1 MNCNMIMLSCILF
14 YVVSALS
21 FENSLKE
28 DIMYIL
34 IGEEIFP
41 ISLIES
47 QTTKELISIL
57 PLKTRLIQNDST
69 KIQMPLSTQIDTTI
83 FNEIKN
89 PIKGNK
95 GDIIL
100 YKGNE
105 IIILNES
112 TILNN
117 INGDY
122 IKIGN
127 CENSEELL
135 NKSGKKKT
143 ILLWN
148 ALNYENHKGKVK
160 PYGYYSI
167 INYLTFKILTV
178 FCFLLL

>member
-1 MNCNMIMLSCILF
+1 MKFNMTILLSYILF
-14 YVVSALS
+14 YVVSAIS
-21 FENSLKE
+21 IENSLKE

-47 QTTKELISIL
+47 QTTIELISIL

-69 KIQMPLSTQIDTTI
+69 KMQIALNTQIDTTI
-83 FNEIKN
+83 YNKIN
-89 PIKGNK
+89 SPIKGNK

-100 YKGNE
+100 FKGNE

-122 IKIGN
+122 LKIGS
-127 CENSEELL
+127 CENTEGLL
-135 NKSGKKKT
+135 NKSGKNKT

-160 PYGYYSI
+160 HFSI
-167 INYLTFKILTV
+167 INYLTLKILTF
-178 FCFLLL
+178 FCFMLL